1 MAEQKTN
8 PKVEEYVNKAKRWQ
22 AEYKQLRAYA
32 LDCDLS
38 EDIKW
43 KHPCFMYEDNNIVLA
58 HGFKEYCALLFM
70 KGVLMKDPNGILV
83 QQTANVQ
90 SARQIRF
97 KNLEEI
103 IEMEDIIK
111 AYIKE
116 AIKVEKSGAQV
127 AFKKEEELPVPEEL
141 DQKFA
146 EMPALK
152 EAFEKLTPGRQR
164 AYLLY
169 FAAPKQSKTRVSR
182 IDKYTDRILDGIGL
196 NDRF

>member
-38 EDIKW
+38 EGIKW

-116 AIKVEKSGAQV
+116 AIEVEKSGAQV
-127 AFKKEEELPVPEEL
+127 AFKKEEEFPVPEEL

>member
-70 KGVLMKDPNGILV
+70 KGVLMKDPNSILV

-116 AIKVEKSGAQV
+116 AIEVEKSGAQV
-127 AFKKEEELPVPEEL
+127 AFKKEEEFPVPEEL

>member
-43 KHPCFMYEDNNIVLA
+43 KHPCFMYEDSNIVLA

-90 SARQIRF
+90 AARQIRF

-116 AIKVEKSGAQV
+116 AVEVEKSGAQV
-127 AFKKEEELPVPEEL
+127 ASKKKKNFQF
-141 DQKFA
+141 QK
-146 EMPALK
+146 
-152 EAFEKLTPGRQR
+152 
-164 AYLLY
+164 
-169 FAAPKQSKTRVSR
+169 
-182 IDKYTDRILDGIGL
+182 
-196 NDRF
+196 N

>member
-83 QQTANVQ
+83 QQTENVQ

-116 AIKVEKSGAQV
+116 AIEVEKSGAQV
-127 AFKKEEELPVPEEL
+127 AFKKEEEFPVPEEL

>member
-116 AIKVEKSGAQV
+116 AIEVEKSGAQV
-127 AFKKEEELPVPEEL
+127 AFKKEEEFPVPEEL
-141 DQKFA
+141 NQKFA

>member
-103 IEMEDIIK
+103 IEMKDIIK

-116 AIKVEKSGAQV
+116 AIEVEKSGAQV
-127 AFKKEEELPVPEEL
+127 AFKKEEEFPVPEEL

>member
-8 PKVEEYVNKAKRWQ
+8 PKVEEYVNKAKKWQ

-83 QQTANVQ
+83 QQTENVQ

-116 AIKVEKSGAQV
+116 AIEVEKSGAQV
-127 AFKKEEELPVPEEL
+127 AFKKEEEFPVPEEL

>member
-116 AIKVEKSGAQV
+116 AIEVEKSGAQV
-127 AFKKEEELPVPEEL
+127 AFKKEEEFPVPEEL

-146 EMPALK
+146 EMPPLK

>member
-127 AFKKEEELPVPEEL
+127 AFKKEEEFPVPEEL
-141 DQKFA
+141 EQKFA

>member
-116 AIKVEKSGAQV
+116 AIEVEKSGAQV
-127 AFKKEEELPVPEEL
+127 AFKKEEEFPVPEEL

-182 IDKYTDRILDGIGL
+182 IDKYADRILDGIGL

>member
-8 PKVEEYVNKAKRWQ
+8 PKVEEYVNKTKKWQ

-38 EDIKW
+38 EEIKW

-116 AIKVEKSGAQV
+116 AIEVEKSGAQV
-127 AFKKEEELPVPEEL
+127 AFKKEEEFPVPEEL

>member
-43 KHPCFMYEDNNIVLA
+43 KHPCFMYEDSNIVLA

-90 SARQIRF
+90 AARQIRF

-116 AIKVEKSGAQV
+116 AVEVEKSGAQV
-127 AFKKEEELPVPEEL
+127 AFKKEEEFPVPEEL

-152 EAFEKLTPGRQR
+152 EAFKKLTPGRQR

-169 FAAPKQSKTRVSR
+169 FAAPKQSKTRVAR

>member
-8 PKVEEYVNKAKRWQ
+8 PKVEEYVNKAKKWQ

-70 KGVLMKDPNGILV
+70 KGALMKDPNDILV

-116 AIKVEKSGAQV
+116 AIEVEKSGAQV
-127 AFKKEEELPVPEEL
+127 AFKKEEEFPVPEEL

>member
-70 KGVLMKDPNGILV
+70 KGVLLKDPNGILV

-116 AIKVEKSGAQV
+116 AIEVEKSGAQV
-127 AFKKEEELPVPEEL
+127 AFKKEEEFPVPEEL

-146 EMPALK
+146 EMPPLK

>member
-116 AIKVEKSGAQV
+116 AIEVEKSGAQV
-127 AFKKEEELPVPEEL
+127 AFKKEEEFPVPEEL

-146 EMPALK
+146 EMPVLK

>member
-116 AIKVEKSGAQV
+116 AIEVEKSGAQV
-127 AFKKEEELPVPEEL
+127 AFKKEEEFPVPEEL

-169 FAAPKQSKTRVSR
+169 FAAPKQSKTRISR

>member
-22 AEYKQLRAYA
+22 SEYKQLRAYA

-116 AIKVEKSGAQV
+116 AIEVEKSGAQV
-127 AFKKEEELPVPEEL
+127 AFKKEEEFPVPEEL

>member
-8 PKVEEYVNKAKRWQ
+8 PKVEEYVNKAKKWQ

-116 AIKVEKSGAQV
+116 AIEVEKSGAQV
-127 AFKKEEELPVPEEL
+127 AFKKEEEFPVPEEL

-152 EAFEKLTPGRQR
+152 EAFQKLTPGRQR

>member
-103 IEMEDIIK
+103 TEMEDIIK

-116 AIKVEKSGAQV
+116 AIEVEKSGAQV
-127 AFKKEEELPVPEEL
+127 AFKKEEEFPVPEEL

>member
-8 PKVEEYVNKAKRWQ
+8 PKVEEYVNKAKKWQ

-70 KGVLMKDPNGILV
+70 KGALMKDPNGILV

-116 AIKVEKSGAQV
+116 AIEVEKSGAQV
-127 AFKKEEELPVPEEL
+127 AFKKEEEFPVPEEL

>member
-8 PKVEEYVNKAKRWQ
+8 PKVEEYVNKAKKWQ

-70 KGVLMKDPNGILV
+70 KGVLLKDPNGILV

-116 AIKVEKSGAQV
+116 AIEVEKSGAQV
-127 AFKKEEELPVPEEL
+127 AFKKEEEFPVPEEL

>member
-103 IEMEDIIK
+103 IEMEEIIK

-116 AIKVEKSGAQV
+116 AIEVEKSGAQV
-127 AFKKEEELPVPEEL
+127 AFKKEEEFPVPEEL

>member
-22 AEYKQLRAYA
+22 AEYKQLRTYA

-116 AIKVEKSGAQV
+116 AIEVEKSGAQV
-127 AFKKEEELPVPEEL
+127 AFKKEEEFPVPEEL

>member
-127 AFKKEEELPVPEEL
+127 AFKKEEEFPVPEEL

>member
-1 MAEQKTN
+1 MAEQKSN

-116 AIKVEKSGAQV
+116 AIEVEKSGAQV
-127 AFKKEEELPVPEEL
+127 AFKKEEEFPVPEEL

>member
-116 AIKVEKSGAQV
+116 AIEVEKSGAQV
-127 AFKKEEELPVPEEL
+127 AFKKEEEFPVPEEL

>member
-8 PKVEEYVNKAKRWQ
+8 PKVEEYVNKAKKWQ

-116 AIKVEKSGAQV
+116 AIEVEKSGAQV
-127 AFKKEEELPVPEEL
+127 AFKKEEEFPVPEEL